1 MTNDEKDILA
11 KKLLEIAKREIR
23 IDYSTSDEEIE
34 CGESKIGGKPDLP
47 TDFDWP
53 YYSGNI
59 DGNGENKNRPL
70 SFLAQINLKDVV
82 EYDKKGLLPKDGL
95 LSFFYELETMT
106 WGFDPADLGS
116 AKVFYFSG
124 NEELNTT
131 EFPDDM
137 EDEYKLPELH
147 VDFSDNISFP
157 SYEELLLDE
166 KPEWDDYD
174 EYVSDAGYDED
185 DMGERT
191 KMLGYPDLIQN
202 PMQEQCEAVNRG
214 YRVGSSEDYSIIPE
228 DVKASIKENADEWIL
243 LFQMGTIEED
253 DFELMFGDCGHI
265 YFWIRKSDL
274 LEKNFSNVWLVLQC

>member
-47 TDFDWP
+47 TGFDWP
-53 YYSGNI
+53 YYSGNN

-82 EYDKKGLLPKDGL
+82 EYDKEGLLPKDGL

-166 KPEWDDYD
+166 KPEWDEYD

>member
-53 YYSGNI
+53 YYSGNN

-82 EYDKKGLLPKDGL
+82 EYDKEGLLPKDGL